1 MSTSDVME
9 EQLKTKL
16 AFINKPYETTDKY
29 KCKKVASALEQSIRS
44 TLYSSKANETLFRF
58 PFQKGCGKEV
68 SDMISTYKLE
78 PMISLNE
85 SIHTVEEVCVF
96 FNLESKKVNVLLTN
110 SVLPIK

>member
-1 MSTSDVME
+1 MSKSDVME
-9 EQLKTKL
+9 EQLKVKL
-16 AFINKPYETTDKY
+16 EYINQPYETDKY

-44 TLYSSKANETLFRF
+44 TLYTSKANETTFRF

-96 FNLESKKVNVLLTN
+96 FNLERKKVSVLLT
-110 SVLPIK
+110 K